1 MSQIP
6 KLLTHTKGF
15 FYVRVTGPDGK
26 RHDRNFGRDRV
37 KAEFQYNQFVA
48 ELCQSR
54 NNPQPTSA
62 AVSLSIAELV
72 GQYLESIRDRYVTSM
87 SRHGF
92 LPIIV
97 VSFRF
102 SSKYFSPDRLRSKP
116 GGR

>member
-1 MSQIP
+1 MPQIP
-6 KLLTHTKGF
+6 KLLTHSQGF
-15 FYVRVTGPDGK
+15 LYVRVTGPDGK
-26 RHDRNFGRDRV
+26 RHDHNFGRDRV
-37 KAEFQYNQFVA
+37 KAEFQYNQFVV

-72 GQYLESIRDRYVTSM
+72 VHYLESIRERYEPTRVLTNY
-87 SRHGF
+87 SR
-92 LPIIV
+92 
-97 VSFRF
+97 FRF